1 MRGALAKVIAFTV
14 LAAAAGP
21 AWADIKLIG
30 TGSIPG
36 TATDGSGLT
45 NVLEDGVTP
54 NNRIGGLGSALAYT
68 GVADFYLATP
78 DRGPADG
85 TTTYTDRAYVV
96 RVQLRR
102 NPAVPG
108 AYLVQPVVVGTVLLR
123 NEEGERLTGNAGA
136 FDSTNSPGSL
146 RFDPEGV
153 RAAACG
159 GRFYVSDEYGPFVY
173 EFGPTGRRIRSLR
186 LPNKFL
192 IDLPSADGTVELA
205 GNVSGR
211 QSNRGMEGLAI
222 SPDGG
227 KLFGI
232 MQSPLLQDGA
242 LDSTNSRVGTNNRI
256 VEIDVET
263 GAVRELLY
271 VMDSRSNGV
280 SEILAVND
288 HELLVLERDGRV
300 GAAAQT
306 KKVFKIDL
314 TGATDIRSLSH
325 LPQTGVPAGVFP
337 VAKALFLDLLDPAY
351 GIGGAS
357 TPEKFEGL
365 AFGPDLADGR
375 RLLLVTV
382 DNDFAAARPSLFY
395 AFSIA
400 PGDLPDFDA
409 QSIRLRCPRGH
420 GAGHDGGDDD
430 DHDGDH
436 GHGH

>member
-1 MRGALAKVIAFTV
+1 MPRALTRAVAFTV
-14 LAAAAGP
+14 VVAAAGP
-21 AWADIKLIG
+21 AWADITLIG

-96 RVQLRR
+96 RVELRR

-108 AYLVQPVVVGTVLLR
+108 GYLVQPRVVGTLILR
-123 NEEGERLTGNAGA
+123 NEDGDRLTGNAGA

-153 RAAACG
+153 RAGACG

-192 IDLPSADGTVELA
+192 IDLPSVDGVVELT
-205 GNVSGR
+205 GNVAGR

-232 MQSPLLQDGA
+232 MQSPLIQDGA
-242 LDSTNSRVGTNNRI
+242 VDSTNSRVGTNDRI
-256 VEIDVET
+256 IEIDVET
-263 GAVRELLY
+263 GAVREFLY

-300 GAAAQT
+300 GAAAVT

-314 TGATDIRSLSH
+314 TGATDIRALSR
-325 LPQTGVPAGVFP
+325 LPETGVPAGVFP

-351 GIGGAS
+351 GIGGAA

-395 AFSIA
+395 AFAI
-400 PGDLPDFDA
+400 GRTDLPDFA
-409 QSIRLRCPRGH
+409 RQSIRVVCPRGH
-420 GAGHDGGDDD
+420 DGRDGDDD
-430 DHDGDH
+430 DNGGR